1 MTTRLLVSKNTPTP
15 LDVRRQRRE
24 TFHMARRI
32 IGSLVNDLRQI
43 DQQLGTLAAAIPKPG
58 EQFELLEE
66 VGDGVRCVRG
76 DLLADAIETLESL
89 AYLDDDALCRRHAE
103 RQRLL
108 PEFDE

>member
-1 MTTRLLVSKNTPTP
+1 MTTRLLVSKNSPTP

-43 DQQLGTLAAAIPKPG
+43 DQRLGTLAAAIPKPG

-66 VGDGVRCVRG
+66 IGDGVRCVRG
-76 DLLADAIETLESL
+76 DLLTDAIETLESL
-89 AYLDDDALCRRHAE
+89 AYLDDDALCRRHSE

-108 PEFDE
+108 PEVDE